1 MQPPG
6 RLLTSWAWLPTK
18 CVATVMAGCAALSR
32 AENVALHVQQQQS
45 RRQACTTGVTT
56 IRPDGSGTAYEGS

>member
-18 CVATVMAGCAALSR
+18 CVQAAMVRNANGPPANDEGEGAVRSTSFATS
-32 AENVALHVQQQQS
+32 
-45 RRQACTTGVTT
+45 
-56 IRPDGSGTAYEGS
+56 